1 MCSALTFA
9 RTPQIGLHRTGSI
22 RLLEKGNADRLT
34 EAKQHVAM
42 AALYDDP
49 GLPTT
54 LISAAEVAA
63 LHPLVDVSTVEA
75 GIYTTQDG
83 DVCPTLLTTCL
94 AKLAQA
100 DGASIVH
107 NAEVDT
113 VTRQPNGTFTVSTVN
128 GALYQADAVVNAAG
142 LWSRKFSRQLGL
154 EDTHPALV
162 IEHQY
167 AITETIPALK
177 GKVRNDG
184 RGVPCTARSRGRS
197 RGRAPPWPSS
207 SRPLILHLPSN
218 PPLDRRCAT
227 ASACHACAT

>member
-1 MCSALTFA
+1 M
-9 RTPQIGLHRTGSI
+9 
-22 RLLEKGNADRLT
+22 
-34 EAKQHVAM
+34 AM

-94 AKLAQA
+94 AKLAQT

-154 EDTHPALV
+154 EDTHPAFV

-177 GKVRNDG
+177 GKVRTRRPRRALHCAISRAISRAGTTLAIIISTLDPPPPLQPTSRPQVRDG
-184 RGVPCTARSRGRS
+184 ERVPCLRDLAG
-197 RGRAPPWPSS
+197 SS
-207 SRPLILHLPSN
+207 YIRQERDGLLIGPYEGLLSPHQVMSTYGVDP
-218 PPLDRRCAT
+218 
-227 ASACHACAT
+227 

>member
-1 MCSALTFA
+1 
-9 RTPQIGLHRTGSI
+9 
-22 RLLEKGNADRLT
+22 
-34 EAKQHVAM
+34 
-42 AALYDDP
+42 
-49 GLPTT
+49 
-54 LISAAEVAA
+54 
-63 LHPLVDVSTVEA
+63 VSTVEA
-75 GIYTTQDG
+75 GIYTTKDG

-154 EDTHPALV
+154 EDTHPAFV

-177 GKVRNDG
+177 GKVWNDG